1 MKPWSQFEK
10 RIEGVNQ
17 LYRAKGLGVI
27 EKIPNGTKTIRQG
40 GRQIIVR
47 DTKTGCDFIGHLNG
61 TPIAFDCKLTAN
73 KTSFPF
79 GSGKV
84 ITVKPHQKEFL
95 SDFKKDGACAFLL
108 IGLEN
113 AKRVFLVDIEDYLN
127 IEQEMLLIDR
137 KSIPIARLE
146 PYSVNQTNGII
157 DYRKNILEYLKRKE
171 AFIVS
176 AKKED

>member
-10 RIEGVNQ
+10 RIEGVNR
-17 LYRAKGLGVI
+17 LYRTKGFGVV

-40 GRQIIVR
+40 NRQIIVR
-47 DTKTGCDFIGHLNG
+47 DAKTGCDFIGHLDG

-84 ITVKPHQKEFL
+84 VTVKPHQKEFL
-95 SDFKKDGACAFLL
+95 SDFKKGGACAFLL
-108 IGLEN
+108 IALEN

-127 IEQEMLLIDR
+127 IEQEMLLINR

-146 PYSVNQTNGII
+146 QYKVDQANGMI
-157 DYRKNILEYLKRKE
+157 DYRKNILEYLK
-171 AFIVS
+171 
-176 AKKED
+176 

>member
-10 RIEGVNQ
+10 HIESVNQ
-17 LYRAKGLGVI
+17 FYRVKKFGVV

-47 DTKTGCDFIGHLNG
+47 DTKTGCDFIGHLDG

-73 KTSFPF
+73 KTNFPF

-84 ITVKPHQKEFL
+84 VTVKPHQKAFL
-95 SDFKKDGACAFLL
+95 KDFKKDGACAFLL
-108 IGLEN
+108 VALEN
-113 AKRVFLVDIEDYLN
+113 ARRVFLVDIDDYLN
-127 IEQEMLLIDR
+127 IEQEMLAIKR

-146 PYSVNQTNGII
+146 RYEVDQATGII
-157 DYRKNILEYLKRKE
+157 DYRRNILEDLK
-171 AFIVS
+171 
-176 AKKED
+176 

>member
-10 RIEGVNQ
+10 HIESVNQ
-17 LYRAKGLGVI
+17 FYRVKGFGVV

-47 DTKTGCDFIGHLNG
+47 NTKTGCDFIGHLNG

-84 ITVKPHQKEFL
+84 ITVKTHQKEFL
-95 SDFKKDGACAFLL
+95 SDFKKDGACSFLL
-108 IGLEN
+108 IALEN
-113 AKRVFLVDIEDYLN
+113 AKRVFLVDIEDYID
-127 IEQEMLLIDR
+127 IEQEMLLNKR

-146 PYSVNQTNGII
+146 QYEVDQATGII
-157 DYRKNILEYLKRKE
+157 DYRRNILEDLK
-171 AFIVS
+171 
-176 AKKED
+176 

>member
-17 LYRAKGLGVI
+17 FYRAKGFGVV

-47 DTKTGCDFIGHLNG
+47 DTKTGCDFIGHLDG

-73 KTSFPF
+73 KTNFPF

-84 ITVKPHQKEFL
+84 VTVKPHQKAFL
-95 SDFKKDGACAFLL
+95 KDFKQDGACAFLL
-108 IGLEN
+108 VALEN
-113 AKRVFLVDIEDYLN
+113 ARRVFLIDIDDYLS
-127 IEQEMLLIDR
+127 IEQEMLAIKR
-137 KSIPIARLE
+137 KSIPITRLE
-146 PYSVNQTNGII
+146 QYEVEQATGVI
-157 DYRKNILEYLKRKE
+157 DYRRNILEDLK
-171 AFIVS
+171 
-176 AKKED
+176 